1 MTAREQPGAPGEGPE
16 ERALRLVGAELAR
29 WLGPEPPGQLWLGD
43 DAACVE
49 LGGRPILLTTDAAV
63 AGVHADLSFV
73 GPEDLGWKALSAA
86 VSDVAAMGGVPG
98 FATAAYCLDEG
109 ADVAALTAGVGQAA
123 AAHRCPVVGGDL
135 TSADQ
140 LVVSVTVVGV
150 PGDHGVVR
158 RRGARPG
165 DLLFVTGPCGAAAAG
180 LRLLRRGGSRTPD
193 EEACVRAQR
202 RPRAKVAEGLAA
214 AAAGASAMIDISD
227 GLALD
232 AHRLAQSSGVG
243 LALEAVPVAPGATW
257 AEALGGGEDYE
268 LLVAVP
274 SAAALEERFEEAGVQ
289 APMAVGRLVDDP
301 LRRTVDGEPLAVVG
315 FEHRL

>member
-109 ADVAALTAGVGQAA
+109 ADVAALTAGG
-123 AAHRCPVVGGDL
+123 
-135 TSADQ
+135 
-140 LVVSVTVVGV
+140 
-150 PGDHGVVR
+150 
-158 RRGARPG
+158 
-165 DLLFVTGPCGAAAAG
+165 
-180 LRLLRRGGSRTPD
+180 
-193 EEACVRAQR
+193 
-202 RPRAKVAEGLAA
+202 GLA
-214 AAAGASAMIDISD
+214 
-227 GLALD
+227 
-232 AHRLAQSSGVG
+232 R
-243 LALEAVPVAPGATW
+243 EAVPVAPGATW